1 MPNRGRLA
9 CLPVGREHGGAR
21 REIRSFAHLRMTEGY
36 QRCILTIMLSEEKI
50 IFYGGTGNHS
60 FDEGVLELV
69 NKAAKREYKFT
80 HIWHST
86 WPDGEP
92 GFHLSDVE
100 TIKGNHVVIFSCP
113 TTFKLESE
121 LHDMVIAAKHQYG
134 AKSVTVVMS
143 FMRYRRQDRPE
154 LEHEITRLRWFMWKL
169 KNEGVDNLIACE
181 PHSVKH
187 TVRYADEFKLNLL
200 IADPT
205 KLFAEA
211 LNGFVKELGVGAKT
225 MIYSPDFGSV
235 ERAILLAKA
244 MGVSVLATPKKREH
258 GTVRPVDDVSY
269 LDIIR
274 ERFGAD
280 VPVVCDRRVAI
291 GKHLIMR
298 EDELDS
304 GSTAIVTRKTFGDD
318 VAGFHFVATHPVCSR
333 GWKMKLF
340 PRGEKPPFHTVWLGN
355 TRPRGEGVTE
365 YEGSTGSRVRHVD
378 IQPAIAEVL
387 VQVLK
392 TLE

>member
-1 MPNRGRLA
+1 M
-9 CLPVGREHGGAR
+9 LPED
-21 REIRSFAHLRMTEGY
+21 
-36 QRCILTIMLSEEKI
+36 KI
-50 IFYGGTGNHS
+50 IFYGGTGNHA
-60 FDEGVLELV
+60 FDENVLNLV
-69 NKAAKREYKFT
+69 NKASKRSYKFT

-100 TIKGNHVVIFSCP
+100 DIKGNHVVIFSCP

-121 LHDMVIAAKHQYG
+121 LHDMVIATKRQYG
-134 AKSVTVVMS
+134 AKSVTVVLS
-143 FMRYRRQDRPE
+143 FIRYRRQDRPE

-169 KNEGVDNLIACE
+169 KNEGVDNLIVCE
-181 PHSVKH
+181 PHSVKY
-187 TVRYADEFKLNLL
+187 TTAYAKEFDLNLT

-205 KLFAEA
+205 QLFADP
-211 LNGFVKELGVGAKT
+211 LTKFVKELGAESKT

-235 ERAILLAKA
+235 ERALLLAKA
-244 MGVSVLATPKKREH
+244 MGVSVLATPKKRKNGE
-258 GTVRPVDDVSY
+258 VQPVDNVSY

-304 GSTAIVTRKTFGDD
+304 GSTAVVTRKTFGDD
-318 VAGFHFVATHPVCSR
+318 VASFHLVATHPVCSR

-340 PRGEKPPFHTVWLGN
+340 PRGEKQPFDTVWFGN
-355 TRPRGEGVTE
+355 TRPRGEEESE
-365 YEGSTGSRVRHVD
+365 YEGSTGSRVRHVS
-378 IQPAIAEVL
+378 IEPVIADAL
-387 VQVLK
+387 VKVISNYG
-392 TLE
+392 

>member
-1 MPNRGRLA
+1 
-9 CLPVGREHGGAR
+9 
-21 REIRSFAHLRMTEGY
+21 
-36 QRCILTIMLSEEKI
+36 MLSEEKI

-60 FDEGVLELV
+60 FDEGVLDLV
-69 NKAAKREYKFT
+69 NKSAKRSYKFT

-121 LHDMVIAAKHQYG
+121 LHDMIIATKHQYG
-134 AKSVTVVMS
+134 AKSVTVVLS
-143 FMRYRRQDRPE
+143 FLRYRRQDRME

-169 KNEGVDNLIACE
+169 KNEGVDNLIVCE
-181 PHSVKH
+181 PHSVKY
-187 TVRYADEFKLNLL
+187 TIQYAKEFGLNLV

-205 KLFAEA
+205 ELFANA
-211 LNGFVKELGVGAKT
+211 LKGLIKDLGAEAKT

-244 MGVSVLATPKKREH
+244 MGVSVLATPKKRKNGE
-258 GTVRPVDDVSY
+258 VQPVDNVSY

-274 ERFGAD
+274 ERFGND
-280 VPVVCDRRVAI
+280 VPVVCERRVAI

-304 GSTAIVTRKTFGDD
+304 GSTAIVTRKTFGED
-318 VAGFHFVATHPVCSR
+318 VVGFHFVATHPVCSR

-340 PRGEKPPFHTVWLGN
+340 PRGEKPPFNTVWLGN
-355 TRPRGEGVTE
+355 TRPRGEHETE
-365 YEGSTGSRVRHVD
+365 YEGSTGSRVNHVE
-378 IQPAIAEVL
+378 IQPVIADAL
-387 VQVLK
+387 LTVLK
-392 TLE
+392 TLS